1 MILMSIIV
9 PSSHTGIGAWVNS
22 KMYTT
27 SVLYNIIN
35 CHARV
40 SHKHGIHG
48 KLGLQLSL
56 LHYI

>member
-1 MILMSIIV
+1 MSIIV
-9 PSSHTGIGAWVNS
+9 PSSHTGIGARLNS
-22 KMYTT
+22 KMYT
-27 SVLYNIIN
+27 SILYNIIN

-40 SHKHGIHG
+40 LSHEHRIDG

>member
-1 MILMSIIV
+1 MSIIV

-22 KMYTT
+22 TGIMYT
-27 SVLYNIIN
+27 SILYNIIN
-35 CHARV
+35 YYASV
-40 SHKHGIHG
+40 SHKHRIYG